1 MTLRGRL
8 IALAVATALLLTGVM
23 IALVR
28 SQSSGCTVAA
38 PRPSLTAQ
46 LRALGDFDQAYDPAN
61 PAVLDE
67 AAQRAAA
74 VLHPDMIGAT
84 AETAVPETATD
95 PGAPSALVVPLR
107 AQPTATHAAP
117 PLAGLVV
124 FLLDCQGNAY
134 FAAVEDDSTASP
146 PLTAYPPVG
155 RDQAVARLGT
165 SSLHLAYGVD
175 PLHPWWVGTAAPAAS
190 LAAR

>member
-1 MTLRGRL
+1 M
-8 IALAVATALLLTGVM
+8 IALAAAGAVLVGGAMVV
-23 IALVR
+23 LVR

-61 PAVLDE
+61 PAVLDD

-84 AETAVPETATD
+84 AEAAVPETAAD
-95 PGAPSALVVPLR
+95 PDSPAALVVPLR
-107 AQPTATHAAP
+107 AQPAATQAVT
-117 PLAGLVV
+117 PLAGLAV

-155 RDQAVARLGT
+155 RERAAAQIGAGQLRLT
-165 SSLHLAYGVD
+165 YGSD
-175 PLHPWWVGTAAPAAS
+175 PLHPWWVRAATPTAS